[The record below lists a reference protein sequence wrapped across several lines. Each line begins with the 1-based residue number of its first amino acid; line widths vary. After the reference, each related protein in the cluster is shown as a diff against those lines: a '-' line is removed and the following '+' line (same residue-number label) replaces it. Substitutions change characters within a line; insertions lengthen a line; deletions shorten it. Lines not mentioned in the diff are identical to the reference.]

1 MGDGSSI
8 HRSASYTIVVKTGGH
23 MAMGQ
28 NKKPC
33 FSHQNLSLAVAPMYP
48 LLSFNGVKS
57 CYPHLCRAE
66 IPMGFSDEIPKD
78 GTQKSPWFLW

>member
-1 MGDGSSI
+1 MGDDSSI
-8 HRSASYTIVVKTGGH
+8 HRSAAYTIVVKTGGH
-23 MAMGQ
+23 MDMGQ

-57 CYPHLCRAE
+57 CYPMVFLMKPPGWDPK
-66 IPMGFSDEIPKD
+66 IPMVCGAKP
-78 GTQKSPWFLW
+78 